1 MAKEF
6 DAVDQLGLVNDGAIA
21 RLVCMSK
28 SWVRKERF
36 NRRHGLAHTLSL
48 DPVMIGRCPR
58 YRWADVQAWLECQ
71 GVRRG
76 EAAGA

>member
-1 MAKEF
+1 MTTDFNTAG
-6 DAVDQLGLVNDGAIA
+6 QPCLVNDGAIA

-48 DPVMIGRCPR
+48 DPLMIGRCPR
-58 YRWADVQAWLECQ
+58 YRLADVQAWLEQ
-71 GVRRG
+71 HATKTG
-76 EAAGA
+76 EVSNG